1 MSAKYNY
8 MFGFNFALNRRS
20 EMLCEC
26 KSTAQKKGKNGD
38 TENC

>member
-26 KSTAQKKGKNGD
+26 KSTAQKIGKNGV
-38 TENC
+38 TENS